1 MKYAVSMNDTI
12 RVAVL
17 AGTTR
22 AQRRSI
28 HAAEWIAEFGRRL
41 PGVEIIFVDPKDFH
55 FAGDGNDPEGKDP
68 HYTDIVTRADAFF
81 VVTPE
86 YNHSFPGSLKRMLD
100 SELQLY
106 NHKPVAFAGVSD
118 GNWGGTRA
126 IESLVP
132 AVRET
137 GLVVMSW
144 DVYFPYV
151 QNIFAEDGRMQ
162 PDFQER
168 YTKSVGKLYNE
179 LLWFARLLKTGRN
192 QLNTGENNTHASNL
206 ERQSDR

>member
-1 MKYAVSMNDTI
+1 MAGLTL
-12 RVAVL
+12 AVL

-28 HAAEWIAEFGRRL
+28 AAARY
-41 PGVEIIFVDPKDFH
+41 VEQVAKSHEDIGEVIFVDPKDFN
-55 FAGDGNDPEGKDP
+55 FPGDGNDPEGKDP
-68 HYTDIVTRADAFF
+68 RYTAIVDKADAFF

-106 NHKPVAFAGVSD
+106 NHKPIALAGVSD

-126 IESLVP
+126 VESLVP

-144 DVYFPYV
+144 DVFFPYV
-151 QNIFAEDGRMQ
+151 QNIFDESGQINDEFA
-162 PDFQER
+162 ER
-168 YTKSVGKLYNE
+168 YHKNVTKLLDE
-179 LLWFARLLKTGRN
+179 LMWFAKLLKQGRA
-192 QLNTGENNTHASNL
+192 EKEEA
-206 ERQSDR
+206 